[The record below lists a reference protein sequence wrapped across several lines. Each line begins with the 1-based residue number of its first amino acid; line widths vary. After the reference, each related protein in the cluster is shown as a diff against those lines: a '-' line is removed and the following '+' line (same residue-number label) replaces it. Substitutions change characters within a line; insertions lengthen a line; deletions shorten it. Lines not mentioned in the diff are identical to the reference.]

1 MHWEMFI
8 PAAIGTVFLISA
20 LVTGR
25 ALNPLRGMSPMI
37 VHRKLSPGPY
47 WWSVALN
54 VLFTA
59 AALWIALAG
68 YFVKS

>member
-8 PAAIGTVFLISA
+8 PAAIGTVFLMSA

-25 ALNPLRGMSPMI
+25 ALNPLRGTSPMI
-37 VHRKLSPGPY
+37 VNRKLSPGRY
-47 WWSVALN
+47 WWSIALN

-59 AALWIALAG
+59 VALCIAVPSYL
-68 YFVKS
+68 VKA